1 MYLGDSMY
9 ETALQILKEIHD
21 LGYEAYIVGGYPRDL
36 YMNRINSDIDICSN
50 INEELLKDSFEIISN
65 NQFGS
70 FIIKN
75 KTFNFEITLFRK
87 DKYIDNRYPIITY
100 VKTLEEDLKRRDF
113 IMNTLCINYN
123 GEYVDLLGARKDIE
137 QKIIRIVGN
146 IEQKIT
152 EDPLRI
158 IRAIRFS
165 VDLDFKIESNLVHF
179 IQNNGFL
186 IQKLSKKRIEK
197 EIKKVKKQ
205 TEFYNLMKQLDL
217 MEYIQ

>member
-1 MYLGDSMY
+1 MY
-9 ETALQILKEIHD
+9 ETALQILKEIHN

-36 YMNRINSDIDICSN
+36 YINRINSDIDICSN

-65 NQFGS
+65 NQFGN
-70 FIIKN
+70 FIIKK

-87 DKYIDNRYPIITY
+87 DKYLDNRYPIITY

>member
-1 MYLGDSMY
+1 MY

-70 FIIKN
+70 FIIKK
-75 KTFNFEITLFRK
+75 KTFNFEITLFRN

-137 QKIIRIVGN
+137 QKIIRMLGN

-205 TEFYNLMKQLDL
+205 IEFYNLMKQLDL
-217 MEYIQ
+217 IEYIQ

>member
-1 MYLGDSMY
+1 MY

-36 YMNRINSDIDICSN
+36 YINRINSDIDICSN

-65 NQFGS
+65 NQFGN
-70 FIIKN
+70 FIIKK

-87 DKYIDNRYPIITY
+87 DKYLDNRYPIITY

>member
-1 MYLGDSMY
+1 MY
-9 ETALQILKEIHD
+9 ETALQILKEIHN

-70 FIIKN
+70 FIIKK